1 MTEPKSTLTAPSA
14 CHVMAKP
21 TGSVCNIDCQY
32 CFYLEKEKLYPD
44 AKRNWRMSDEVLELY
59 VKQYI
64 EAQDVPAVNFAWQG
78 GEPTL
83 MGVDFFR
90 RAVELQ
96 KQYAD
101 GKQITN
107 AFQTNGIVLDDEWG
121 QFLAENDFLVGLSID
136 GPEECHDRYR
146 VDKGQKPTFARVM
159 AGLEMLK
166 KHEVE
171 FNTLTVL
178 QNHNAER
185 PLEVYRFL
193 KEIGSGFM
201 QFIPIVERATPD
213 PADDGLE
220 LVMPE
225 FEGQSKVTKWSVGSS
240 QYGRFLCTVF
250 DEWVRQ
256 DVGRFFVQIFD
267 VSLGSWLGQD
277 ASLCIFAETCGSAL
291 IIEHNGDLYSC
302 DHFVYPEHNLGNV
315 RDLSIRD
322 MVASPEQRKF
332 GQDKADLLPRFCRE
346 CDFKFACQGG
356 CPKHRFDRT
365 PHGEGGLNYLC
376 RGYKMYF
383 AHVDPYMRAMA
394 DMLRQQQPA
403 AGVMEWVKGRDA
415 AREEA
420 RAAAAPLPGRND
432 PCPCGSGRKYK
443 RCHGQAVAAESA
455 AG

>member
-1 MTEPKSTLTAPSA
+1 MTETKSVLTAPSA

-21 TGSVCNIDCQY
+21 SGSVCNIDCEY

-44 AKRNWRMSDEVLELY
+44 AKRNWRMDDEVLELY

-64 EAQDVPAVNFAWQG
+64 EAQDVPSVNFAWQG

-96 KQYAD
+96 KEYAN
-101 GKQITN
+101 GKEVTN
-107 AFQTNGIVLDDEWG
+107 AFQTNGILLDDEWG
-121 QFLAENDFLVGLSID
+121 EFLKEHDFLVGLSID
-136 GPEECHDRYR
+136 GPRELHDRYR
-146 VDKGQKPTFARVM
+146 VDKGQKPTFDRVV

-178 QNHNAER
+178 QNHNADH

-201 QFIPIVERATPD
+201 QFIPIVERLAGDLTED
-213 PADDGLE
+213 QLE
-220 LVMPE
+220 LVHPE
-225 FEGQSKVTKWSVGSS
+225 YDGKAKVTRWSVGSA
-240 QYGRFLCTVF
+240 QYGRFLCSVF
-250 DEWVRQ
+250 DEWVRN
-256 DVGRFFVQIFD
+256 DVGEAFVQIFD

-315 RDLSIRD
+315 RDMSIRD

-332 GQDKADLLPRFCRE
+332 GQDKADTLPRFCHE
-346 CDFKFACQGG
+346 CDYKFACQGG
-356 CPKHRFDRT
+356 CPKQRFEHT
-365 PHGEGGLNYLC
+365 PQGEPGLNYLC
-376 RGYKMYF
+376 KGYKMYF
-383 AHVDPYMRAMA
+383 GHIAPYMEVMA
-394 DMLRQQQPA
+394 NLLRQRQPA
-403 AGVMEWVKGRDA
+403 AGVMEWIKQRD
-415 AREEA
+415 EA
-420 RAAAAPLPGRND
+420 RTAAAQTTDPGRND
-432 PCPCGSGRKYK
+432 PCPCGSGKKYK
-443 RCHGQAVAAESA
+443 RCCGAA
-455 AG
+455 